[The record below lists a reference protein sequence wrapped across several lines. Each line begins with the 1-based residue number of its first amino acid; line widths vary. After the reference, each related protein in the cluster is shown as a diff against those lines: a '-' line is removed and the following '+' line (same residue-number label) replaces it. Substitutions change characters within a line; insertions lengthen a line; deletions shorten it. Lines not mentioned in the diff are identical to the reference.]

1 MRVLLVEDDKLL
13 AEGIEVS
20 LTLAR
25 YTVDSVNN
33 GEQALHALMNEQF
46 DLLILDLGLPGVSG
60 YEVLSQLRSQKNM
73 IPVLILTARDHIDDK
88 VKGLD
93 LGADDYLLKP
103 FDVEELKA
111 RMRALLR
118 RPGGDRV
125 PQIAIKDLIID
136 PQSHRVSRADT
147 PISLSPKE
155 FSLLY
160 ELATHKGRILSKDQL
175 TELIYGWSDDP
186 DSNSIEVHIHNL
198 RKKIGAGIVE
208 TVRGVGYRIDTV
220 Q

>member
-13 AEGIEVS
+13 AEGTEVS

-25 YTVDSVNN
+25 YTVDLVNN
-33 GEQALHALMNEQF
+33 GEQALHALKHEQF

-73 IPVLILTARDHIDDK
+73 IPVLILTARDHIEDK

-125 PQIAIKDLIID
+125 PEIAIKDLIID
-136 PQSHRVSRADT
+136 PQSHRVSRDET
-147 PISLSPKE
+147 PIALSPKE

-208 TVRGVGYRIDTV
+208 TVRGVGYRIDSV
-220 Q
+220 

>member
-25 YTVDSVNN
+25 YTVDLVNN
-33 GEQALHALMNEQF
+33 GEQALHALKHEQF

-73 IPVLILTARDHIDDK
+73 IPVLILTARDHIEDK

-125 PQIAIKDLIID
+125 PEIAIKDLIIA
-136 PQSHRVSRADT
+136 PQSHRVSRDET
-147 PISLSPKE
+147 PIALSPKE

-208 TVRGVGYRIDTV
+208 TVRGVGYRIDSI
-220 Q
+220 

>member
-125 PQIAIKDLIID
+125 PEIAIKDLIID

>member
-33 GEQALHALMNEQF
+33 GEQALHALKHEQF

-73 IPVLILTARDHIDDK
+73 IPVLILTARDHIEDK

-125 PQIAIKDLIID
+125 PEIAIKDLIID
-136 PQSHRVSRADT
+136 PQSHRVSRAET
-147 PISLSPKE
+147 PIALSPKE

>member
-25 YTVDSVNN
+25 YTVDLVNN
-33 GEQALHALMNEQF
+33 GEQALHALKHEQF

-73 IPVLILTARDHIDDK
+73 IPVLILTARDHIEDK

-125 PQIAIKDLIID
+125 PEIAIKDLIID
-136 PQSHRVSRADT
+136 PQSHRVSRDET
-147 PISLSPKE
+147 PIALSPKE

-186 DSNSIEVHIHNL
+186 ESNSIEVHIHNL

-208 TVRGVGYRIDTV
+208 TVRGVGYRIDSI
-220 Q
+220 

>member
-33 GEQALHALMNEQF
+33 GEQALHALKHEQF

-73 IPVLILTARDHIDDK
+73 IPVLILTARDHIEDK

-125 PQIAIKDLIID
+125 PEIAIKDLIID
-136 PQSHRVSRADT
+136 PQSHRVSRAET
-147 PISLSPKE
+147 PIALSPKE

-208 TVRGVGYRIDTV
+208 TVRGVGYRIDSI
-220 Q
+220 